1 MLKRYLIAEDFKVD
15 KAAARLKATL
25 LFRERFRILD
35 FYRPGAEGVMTE
47 EGNPGRYTLAVW
59 GKGLGFSCSI
69 FSVKG
74 GCVSVSI
81 FSVKEVQCVHVS
93 VYTSTRRAVSY

>member
-47 EGNPGRYTLAVW
+47 EGNPGRYV
-59 GKGLGFSCSI
+59 
-69 FSVKG
+69 
-74 GCVSVSI
+74 
-81 FSVKEVQCVHVS
+81 
-93 VYTSTRRAVSY
+93 